1 MSNQLIIN
9 RLNNSINSSK
19 SDIQLVADLFGI
31 KNNDND
37 ELTCKSI
44 IKYLKSIK
52 KTNPYV
58 KYLLDSIP
66 NDELQCTTLIL
77 SLKDLINPSKILPNL
92 PPFIISDDY
101 YNELIQKYKDETIT
115 LKEKTI
121 LDKALHTKYCYCAKN
136 IYIRNLW
143 DKTFNLDKK
152 TYNPYSVCI
161 QSIYNN
167 RNIEVPSNL
176 TKSCKNKYSSYK
188 SISKPNKN

>member
-1 MSNQLIIN
+1 MSDKLIIQ

-19 SDIQLVADLFGI
+19 SDVQLVAELLGI

-58 KYLLDSIP
+58 KHLLESIP
-66 NDELQCTTLIL
+66 NDNLQCTTLVL
-77 SLKDLINPSKILPNL
+77 ALKDLISPGKISQNL
-92 PPFIISDDY
+92 PSINIPDDY

-115 LKEKTI
+115 LKEKSI
-121 LDKALHTKYCYCAKN
+121 LDKVLNTKYCYCARN

-152 TYNPYSVCI
+152 TYNPYSTCI
-161 QSIYNN
+161 HSIYNN
-167 RNIEVPSNL
+167 RNIDVPPNL
-176 TKSCKNKYSSYK
+176 IKSCKNKYTGYK
-188 SISKPNKN
+188 NISKSNKN